1 MSNTLSKAYVLSL
14 LQLYI
19 LLSKIGIQQ
28 LLAFECPGDMEQL
41 TQGEVNVAINKM
53 ITSGVLEPEEDRLVI
68 NHDVRTILE
77 QIQTTDR
84 FIRIINN
91 MKQKEY
97 IGYVNLS
104 TQSVSVISH
113 SRVRNQKVVISYV
126 SMDDFLEDIAEE
138 IGPQESEVE
147 EVSLTEKELF
157 FEREILEFYKL
168 GFTEQEVTLTVSQLD
183 RNGNTEKQLYVIQNG
198 EKKYILCQ
206 DSEPVRYTIPASED
220 LKQRLCQWMMK

>member
-19 LLSKIGIQQ
+19 LLSKIGIRQ

-147 EVSLTEKELF
+147 EVSITEKELF

-206 DSEPVRYTIPASED
+206 ESEPVRYTIPASED